1 MPKYALHG
9 KAKQSSIKRQT
20 CGWQTLD
27 FFFFFLTSEKKDSFF
42 SVHPLASLLPASP
55 GSPASPVPADWAW
68 WQRWSIPWERSQGV
82 EQNSRKSQ
90 SRVSWKVN
98 REDGKMLLLP
108 RTSKGCLIWWEAGG
122 KAELPS
128 PAWPHPSAEG
138 GQLPHTGAASLSQ
151 GWSQARTPKARC
163 IFSFLSFSCGFRK
176 YYFNCSKSV
185 WADETHWPWMAK
197 KFCLCFSP
205 LKETLEECPG

>member
-68 WQRWSIPWERSQGV
+68 WQRWSIPWDHRELSRIVGNLRAESAGKSIGKMGRCSFSQG
-82 EQNSRKSQ
+82 QARAALS
-90 SRVSWKVN
+90 
-98 REDGKMLLLP
+98 
-108 RTSKGCLIWWEAGG
+108 GG
-122 KAELPS
+122 KQEEKQS
-128 PAWPHPSAEG
+128 CPAQPGPIPLQREG
-138 GQLPHTGAASLSQ
+138 SSHTPEQPLSQ